1 MKGRICLKK
10 RLAFFLIFALCLSL
24 CGCGTQPGPTIPP
37 APQEAEPSDLADEA
51 AAGQEAE
58 ELALEAQDGA
68 EDGSPAESEETAE
81 EKAPVLLYMGHASLR
96 IVTAEGKVIY
106 IDPYAGNAYDLPADL
121 ILVTHEH
128 FDHSTFDRV
137 KSRSEDCRTITWKEA
152 LEGGKLQSFD
162 LAYVSVEAVEAGNNR
177 FHDLRKCVGY
187 VLRFPNGVSVY
198 VSGDTSTT
206 AQMAEMADMQID
218 YAFFCCDGV
227 YNMGPAEAAKCA
239 ELVGAKHN
247 IPYHTASTDSGK
259 IFDPE
264 NAEKFDAPDRLI
276 LSPGDEIELK

>member
-1 MKGRICLKK
+1 MKTK
-10 RLAFFLIFALCLSL
+10 LAYFLVLALCLSL

-37 APQEAEPSDLADEA
+37 APQEAEPSDVADEA

-58 ELALEAQDGA
+58 DLAPEAQDGA
-68 EDGSPAESEETAE
+68 EDGSPVENSETAE
-81 EKAPVLLYMGHASLR
+81 EKAPTLLYMGHASLR

-128 FDHSTFDRV
+128 FDHSDFDRV
-137 KSRSEDCRTITWKEA
+137 KSRNEDCRIITWKEA
-152 LEGGKLQSFD
+152 LEGGKHQSFD

-206 AQMAEMADMQID
+206 AQMAEMAELQLD

-227 YNMGPAEAAKCA
+227 YNMGPDEAAKCA